1 MANPILHQIVS
12 GFRKGD
18 AISDEAMLLQA
29 LCAAHGYEA
38 PLYCARSTTAVEQR
52 SLVRELDS
60 LAGVVKPEDIVLLHL
75 SIGSPGNSLFSTLK
89 CRKAILYH
97 NVTPSH
103 FFERL
108 NPPMAK
114 ILDDG
119 RRQVASLANAA
130 EINLAD
136 SAYNAHELHEAGYRN
151 VSVLPLVVDASFGA
165 GVIDPVMKARL
176 TNDGKINLIF
186 VGRVV
191 PNKRHDHLL
200 QVFHHFQHYVEPN
213 SRLIIAGSSQGQ
225 EAYKSLL
232 LGSVHALELKN
243 VLFTEFI
250 TSAELNAC
258 YASASAFVCL
268 SEHEG
273 FCAPLLEAM
282 AWNVPVFATATAA
295 VPETLAGA
303 GVLFPSFDLAIIAE
317 TIGRVIQD
325 SELKAAILKRQQQR
339 LANYRSRDVWQ
350 SSKRFSGCE
359 RIYERNHG

>member
-29 LCAAHGYEA
+29 LCAAHGHEA
-38 PLYCARSTTAVEQR
+38 PLYCARSTTAAQQR
-52 SLVRELDS
+52 SLVRDLDS

-75 SIGSPGNSLFSTLK
+75 SIGSRGNALLPTLN

-136 SAYNAHELHEAGYRN
+136 SAYNAQELREAGYRN
-151 VSVLPLVVDASFGA
+151 VSVFPLVVDASFGA

-176 TNDGKINLIF
+176 TNDGKVNLLF

-200 QVFHHFQHYVEPN
+200 QVFHHFQHYVEAN
-213 SRLIIAGSSQGQ
+213 SRLIIAGSSSGQ

-232 LGSVHALELKN
+232 LGSVHSLELKD

-250 TSAELNAC
+250 TLAELNAC

-282 AWNVPVFATATAA
+282 AWQVPVFATARAA

-303 GVLFPSFDLAIIAE
+303 GVLFESVDLAVIAE
-317 TIGRVIQD
+317 TIGRVIRD
-325 SELKAAILKRQQQR
+325 PNVKAAVLKRQSQR
-339 LANYRSRDVWQ
+339 LADYRSRDVWAEF
-350 SSKRFSGCE
+350 KG
-359 RIYERNHG
+359 HLGL

>member
-1 MANPILHQIVS
+1 MVIHQIVA

-18 AISDEAMLLQA
+18 AISDEALLLQA
-29 LCAAHGYEA
+29 LCASHGYTS
-38 PLYCARSTTAVEQR
+38 PVYCARATTAAQQR
-52 SLVRELDS
+52 SQVFDLDVLIDS
-60 LAGVVKPEDIVLLHL
+60 VKPEDIVLLHL
-75 SIGSPGNSLFSTLK
+75 SIGSRGNAIFPNLK
-89 CRKAILYH
+89 CKKAILYH

-108 NPPMAK
+108 NPPMASM
-114 ILDDG
+114 LDEG
-119 RRQVASLANAA
+119 RKQVAALAQVAD
-130 EINLAD
+130 INLAD
-136 SAYNAHELHEAGYRN
+136 SEYNAQELREFGYRN
-151 VSVLPLVVDASFGA
+151 VSVLPLLVDASFGA
-165 GVIDPVMKARL
+165 GALDSVMKSRL
-176 TNDGKINLIF
+176 TDDGITNLLF

-213 SRLIIAGSSQGQ
+213 SRLIIAGSSSGQ

-232 LGSVHALELKN
+232 LGSVHSLELKN

-250 TSAELNAC
+250 SSEELNAC

-282 AWNVPVFATATAA
+282 AWKVPVFATASAA

-303 GVLFPSFDLAIIAE
+303 GVLFQDFNLAVIAE
-317 TIGRVIQD
+317 TIGRVIKD
-325 SELKAAILKRQQQR
+325 SDLKTAVVENQCKR
-339 LANYRSRDVWQ
+339 LADYRSRDVWAEF
-350 SSKRFSGCE
+350 KGLL
-359 RIYERNHG
+359 GL